1 MTDAEKRIAAQHD
14 YELGMKYKDIAEKYG
29 VSINTVRSWKTRYK
43 WMRNKSKKDV
53 HIIRKDVQTKTPTGA
68 AIAQLNESGLPDKQK
83 EFVLEYL
90 RLYNATQAYL
100 NVFGGGY
107 KVANVCGPQLLVK
120 PSIQEQIRN
129 IREAKLKELAIEPL
143 DLIEDIAKEAK
154 ADIGNYLNFGGW
166 PEKLV
171 EKKKTKKTFKDDK
184 GHELSTNVVE
194 DKPVLDADGKQ
205 VTIHHSYLYFKDK
218 DQVDTSLIKKITKG
232 KDGATIELYDKTKA
246 RDKLLE
252 WLKEQSN
259 DNDTTVNI
267 NFDVP
272 KEDKDAGKP

>member
-1 MTDAEKRIAAQHD
+1 MTDLEKRIAAQHD

-29 VSINTVRSWKTRYK
+29 VALNTVRSWKTRYK

-53 HIIRKDVQTKTPTGA
+53 HIIRKDVHTKTPTDV
-68 AIAQLNESGLPDKQK
+68 AINQLNNSNLKDKQK
-83 EFVLEYL
+83 AFVLEYL
-90 RLYNATQAYL
+90 RLFNATQAYI
-100 NVFGGGY
+100 NVYEVDYQTAIAAGPRLLG
-107 KVANVCGPQLLVK
+107 NVRVQK
-120 PSIQEQIRN
+120 EIKRIRK
-129 IREAKLKELAIEPL
+129 AKLKELAIEPL
-143 DLIEDIAKEAK
+143 DLIEDVAKEAK
-154 ADIGNYLNFGGW
+154 ADIGNYLNFGSW
-166 PEKLV
+166 SEKLV

-252 WLKEQSN
+252 WLKEQNN

>member
-1 MTDAEKRIAAQHD
+1 MTDSEKRIAAQHD

-29 VSINTVRSWKTRYK
+29 VSFNTVKSWRSRYGWTRK
-43 WMRNKSKKDV
+43 GAKKGCTKKPKRV
-53 HIIRKDVQTKTPTGA
+53 HPKTPTGA
-68 AIAQLNESGLPDKQK
+68 AINQLNNSNLKDKQK
-83 EFVLEYL
+83 AFVLEYL
-90 RLYNATQAYL
+90 RLFNATQAYI
-100 NVFGGGY
+100 NVYDVDYSNAKTAGPRLLE
-107 KVANVCGPQLLVK
+107 NVGVQK
-120 PSIQEQIRN
+120 QIKL
-129 IREAKLKELAIEPL
+129 IRKAKLKELSIEPL
-143 DLIEDIAKEAK
+143 DLIEDVAKEAK
-154 ADIGNYLNFGGW
+154 ADIGNYLNFGSW
-166 PEKLV
+166 SENLV
-171 EKKKTKKTFKDDK
+171 ERKKTKKTFKDDK

-194 DKPVLDADGKQ
+194 DKPVLDANGKQ

-252 WLKEQSN
+252 WLKEQNN

-272 KEDKDAGKP
+272 KEDKDASKS

>member
-1 MTDAEKRIAAQHD
+1 MTDSEKRIAAQHD
-14 YELGMKYKDIAEKYG
+14 YELGMKYKDIATKYG

-43 WMRNKSKKDV
+43 WQRKKSKKDV
-53 HIIRKDVQTKTPTGA
+53 HINQKDVHTKTPTSE
-68 AIAQLNESGLPDKQK
+68 AIAELNDSDLPDKQK

-107 KVANVCGPQLLVK
+107 KVANVCGSQLLAK
-120 PSIQEQIRN
+120 PSIQEQIKN

-143 DLIEDIAKEAK
+143 DLIEDVAKEAK
-154 ADIGNYLNFGGW
+154 ADIGNYLNFGSW
-166 PEKLV
+166 SEKLV
-171 EKKKTKKTFKDDK
+171 ERKKTKKTFKDDK

-194 DKPVLDADGKQ
+194 DKPVIDADGKQ

-218 DQVDTSLIKKITKG
+218 DEVDTSLIKKITKG

-252 WLKEQSN
+252 WLKEQNN
-259 DNDTTVNI
+259 DNDTTINI

-272 KEDKDAGKP
+272 KEDENASKS

>member
-14 YELGMKYKDIAEKYG
+14 YELGMKYKDIATKYG

-43 WMRNKSKKDV
+43 WQRKKSKKDV
-53 HIIRKDVQTKTPTGA
+53 HINQKDVHTKTPTSE
-68 AIAQLNESGLPDKQK
+68 AIAELNDSDLPDKQK

-143 DLIEDIAKEAK
+143 DLIEDVAKEAK
-154 ADIGNYLNFGGW
+154 ADIGNYLNFGSW

-252 WLKEQSN
+252 WLKEQNN

-272 KEDKDAGKP
+272 KEDENASKS

>member
-1 MTDAEKRIAAQHD
+1 MTDSEKRIAAQHD
-14 YELGMKYKDIAEKYG
+14 YELGMKYKDIAAKYS

-43 WMRNKSKKDV
+43 WLRNKSKKDV
-53 HIIRKDVQTKTPTGA
+53 HINQKDVQQKTPTGA
-68 AIAQLNESGLPDKQK
+68 AINQLNNSNLKDKQK
-83 EFVLEYL
+83 AFVLEYL
-90 RLYNATQAYL
+90 RLFNATQAYI
-100 NVFGGGY
+100 NVYDVDYNNAKTAGPRLLE
-107 KVANVCGPQLLVK
+107 NVGVQK
-120 PSIQEQIRN
+120 QIKL
-129 IREAKLKELAIEPL
+129 IRKAKLKELSIEPL
-143 DLIEDIAKEAK
+143 DLIEDVAKEAK
-154 ADIGNYLNFGGW
+154 ADIGNYLNFGSW

-171 EKKKTKKTFKDDK
+171 ERKKTKKTFKDDK

-194 DKPVLDADGKQ
+194 DKPVLDANGKQ

-252 WLKEQSN
+252 WLKEQNN

-272 KEDKDAGKP
+272 KEDNNASKS

>member
-1 MTDAEKRIAAQHD
+1 MTDSEKRIAAQHD

-29 VSINTVRSWKTRYK
+29 VTLNTVRSWKTRYK

-53 HIIRKDVQTKTPTGA
+53 HIIRKDVHTKTPTGA
-68 AIAQLNESGLPDKQK
+68 AISELNDSDLPDKQK

-107 KVANVCGPQLLVK
+107 KVANVCGSQLLAK
-120 PSIQEQIRN
+120 PSIQEQIKN

-143 DLIEDIAKEAK
+143 DLIEDVVKEAK
-154 ADIGNYLNFGGW
+154 ADIGNYLNFGSW

-252 WLKEQSN
+252 WLKEQNN

-272 KEDKDAGKP
+272 KEDENASKS

>member
-29 VSINTVRSWKTRYK
+29 VSFNTVKSWRSRYG
-43 WMRNKSKKDV
+43 WTKKGCTKKPKRV
-53 HIIRKDVQTKTPTGA
+53 HLKTPTDA
-68 AIAQLNESGLPDKQK
+68 AITQLNNSNLKDKQK
-83 EFVLEYL
+83 AFVLEYL
-90 RLYNATQAYL
+90 RLFNATQAYI
-100 NVFGGGY
+100 NVYGATY
-107 KVANVCGPQLLVK
+107 NVATVNGPRLLGNARIK
-120 PSIQEQIRN
+120 NEIN
-129 IREAKLKELAIEPL
+129 KIREAKLKELAIEPL
-143 DLIEDIAKEAK
+143 DLIEDVAKEAK
-154 ADIGNYLNFGGW
+154 ADIGNYLNFGSW

-171 EKKKTKKTFKDDK
+171 ERKKTKKTFKDDK

-194 DKPVLDADGKQ
+194 DKPVLDANGKQ
-205 VTIHHSYLYFKDK
+205 VTIHRSYLYFKDK
-218 DQVDTSLIKKITKG
+218 NQVDTSLIKKITKG

-252 WLKEQSN
+252 WLKEQNN

-272 KEDKDAGKP
+272 KEDKNASKP

>member
-1 MTDAEKRIAAQHD
+1 MTDSEKRIAAQHD

-29 VSINTVRSWKTRYK
+29 VSFNTVKSWRSRYGWTRK
-43 WMRNKSKKDV
+43 GAKKGCTKKPKRV
-53 HIIRKDVQTKTPTGA
+53 HPKTPTGA
-68 AIAQLNESGLPDKQK
+68 AIAQLNDSDLPDKQK

-90 RLYNATQAYL
+90 RLYNATQAYINTYGVTY
-100 NVFGGGY
+100 NVAT
-107 KVANVCGPQLLVK
+107 VNGPRLLGNARIK
-120 PSIQEQIRN
+120 EEIKR

-143 DLIEDIAKEAK
+143 DLIEDVAKEAK
-154 ADIGNYLNFGGW
+154 ADIGNYLNFGSW

-171 EKKKTKKTFKDDK
+171 ERKKTKKTFKDNK

-194 DKPVLDADGKQ
+194 DKPVIDADGKQ

-252 WLKEQSN
+252 WLKEQNN

-272 KEDKDAGKP
+272 KGDSNAGKP

>member
-1 MTDAEKRIAAQHD
+1 
-14 YELGMKYKDIAEKYG
+14 MKYKDIAEKYG
-29 VSINTVRSWKTRYK
+29 VALNTVRSWKTRYK
-43 WMRNKSKKDV
+43 WQRKKSKKDV
-53 HIIRKDVQTKTPTGA
+53 HINQKDVHTKTPTGA
-68 AIAQLNESGLPDKQK
+68 AIAQLNDSDLPDKQK

-107 KVANVCGPQLLVK
+107 KVANVCGSQLLAK
-120 PSIQEQIRN
+120 PSIQEQIKN

-143 DLIEDIAKEAK
+143 DLIEDVAKEAK
-154 ADIGNYLNFGGW
+154 ADIGNYLNFGSW
-166 PEKLV
+166 SEKLV
-171 EKKKTKKTFKDDK
+171 EKTKTKKTFKDDK
-184 GHELSTNVVE
+184 GHELSTKVVE

-218 DQVDTSLIKKITKG
+218 DQVDTSLIKKITRG

-252 WLKEQSN
+252 WLKEQNN

-272 KEDKDAGKP
+272 KEDKDASKS

>member
-1 MTDAEKRIAAQHD
+1 
-14 YELGMKYKDIAEKYG
+14 MKYKDIAEKYG
-29 VSINTVRSWKTRYK
+29 VSFNTVKSWRSRYGWVRKGAKK
-43 WMRNKSKKDV
+43 WCTKKPKRV
-53 HIIRKDVQTKTPTGA
+53 HQKTPTGA
-68 AIAQLNESGLPDKQK
+68 AIEQLNDSDLPDKQK

-100 NVFGGGY
+100 NVFGGEY

-120 PSIQEQIRN
+120 PSIQEQIKN

-143 DLIEDIAKEAK
+143 DLIEDVAKEAK
-154 ADIGNYLNFGGW
+154 ADIGNYLNFGSW
-166 PEKLV
+166 SEKLV
-171 EKKKTKKTFKDDK
+171 EKKKTKKAFKDDK

-205 VTIHHSYLYFKDK
+205 VTIHHSYLYFKNK

-252 WLKEQSN
+252 WLKEQNN

>member
-1 MTDAEKRIAAQHD
+1 MTDSEKRIAAQHD

-29 VSINTVRSWKTRYK
+29 VALNTVRSWKTRYK
-43 WMRNKSKKDV
+43 WQRKKSKKDV
-53 HIIRKDVQTKTPTGA
+53 HINQKDVHTKTPTGA
-68 AIAQLNESGLPDKQK
+68 AIAQLNDSDLPDKQK

-107 KVANVCGPQLLVK
+107 KVANVCGSQLLAK
-120 PSIQEQIRN
+120 PSIQEQIKN

-143 DLIEDIAKEAK
+143 DLIEDVAKEAK
-154 ADIGNYLNFGGW
+154 ADIGNYLNFGSW
-166 PEKLV
+166 SEKLV
-171 EKKKTKKTFKDDK
+171 EKTKTKKTFKDDK
-184 GHELSTNVVE
+184 GHELSTKVVE

-218 DQVDTSLIKKITKG
+218 DQVDTSLIKKITRG

-252 WLKEQSN
+252 WLKEQNN

-272 KEDKDAGKP
+272 KEDKDASKS

>member
-1 MTDAEKRIAAQHD
+1 MTNYEKRIAAQHD
-14 YELGMKYKDIAEKYG
+14 YELGMKYKDIATKYG

-43 WMRNKSKKDV
+43 WQRKKSKKDV
-53 HIIRKDVQTKTPTGA
+53 HINQKDVQPKTPTGA
-68 AIAQLNESGLPDKQK
+68 AINQLNNSNLKDKQK
-83 EFVLEYL
+83 AFVLEYL
-90 RLYNATQAYL
+90 RLFNATQAYI
-100 NVFGGGY
+100 NVY
-107 KVANVCGPQLLVK
+107 NVDYSNAKTAGPRLLENVGVQK
-120 PSIQEQIRN
+120 QIKQIRK
-129 IREAKLKELAIEPL
+129 AKLKELSIEPL
-143 DLIEDIAKEAK
+143 DLIEDVAKEAK
-154 ADIGNYLNFGGW
+154 ADIGNYLNFGSW
-166 PEKLV
+166 SENLV

-194 DKPVLDADGKQ
+194 DKPVIDADGKQ

-272 KEDKDAGKP
+272 KEGKNASKP

>member
-29 VSINTVRSWKTRYK
+29 VSFNTVKSWRSRYGWVRKGAKKGCTKKQKMVHPKTLT
-43 WMRNKSKKDV
+43 D
-53 HIIRKDVQTKTPTGA
+53 A
-68 AIAQLNESGLPDKQK
+68 AITQLNNSNLKDKQK
-83 EFVLEYL
+83 AFVLEYL
-90 RLYNATQAYL
+90 RLFNATQAYI
-100 NVFGGGY
+100 NVYGATY
-107 KVANVCGPQLLVK
+107 NVATVNGPRLLGNARIK
-120 PSIQEQIRN
+120 NEIN
-129 IREAKLKELAIEPL
+129 KIREAKLKELAIEPL
-143 DLIEDIAKEAK
+143 DLIEDVAKEAK
-154 ADIGNYLNFGGW
+154 ADIGNYLNFGSW

-171 EKKKTKKTFKDDK
+171 ERKKTKKTFKDDK

-252 WLKEQSN
+252 WLKEQN
-259 DNDTTVNI
+259 KDDDTTVNI

>member
-1 MTDAEKRIAAQHD
+1 MTDSEKRIAAQHD

-29 VSINTVRSWKTRYK
+29 VSFNTVKSWRSRYGWTRK
-43 WMRNKSKKDV
+43 GAKKGCTKRPKRV
-53 HIIRKDVQTKTPTGA
+53 HPKTPTGA
-68 AIAQLNESGLPDKQK
+68 AIAELNDSDLPDKQK

-90 RLYNATQAYL
+90 RLYNATQAYINTYGVTY
-100 NVFGGGY
+100 NVAT
-107 KVANVCGPQLLVK
+107 VNGPRLLGNARIK
-120 PSIQEQIRN
+120 EEIKR

-143 DLIEDIAKEAK
+143 DLIEDVAKEAK
-154 ADIGNYLNFGGW
+154 ADIGNYLNFGSW

-171 EKKKTKKTFKDDK
+171 ERKKTKKTFKDNK

-194 DKPVLDADGKQ
+194 DKPVIDADGKQ

-252 WLKEQSN
+252 WLKEQNN

>member
-1 MTDAEKRIAAQHD
+1 MTDSEKRIAAQHD

-29 VSINTVRSWKTRYK
+29 VSFNTVKSWRSRYGWTRK
-43 WMRNKSKKDV
+43 GAKKGCTKRPKRV
-53 HIIRKDVQTKTPTGA
+53 HPKTPTGA
-68 AIAQLNESGLPDKQK
+68 AIAELNDSDLPDKQK

-90 RLYNATQAYL
+90 RLYNATQAYINTYGVTY
-100 NVFGGGY
+100 NVAT
-107 KVANVCGPQLLVK
+107 VNGPRLLGNARIK
-120 PSIQEQIRN
+120 EEIKR

-143 DLIEDIAKEAK
+143 DLIEDVAKEAK
-154 ADIGNYLNFGGW
+154 ADIGNYLNFGSW

-171 EKKKTKKTFKDDK
+171 ERKKTKKTFKDNK

-194 DKPVLDADGKQ
+194 DKPVIDADGKQ

-252 WLKEQSN
+252 WLKEQNN

-272 KEDKDAGKP
+272 KGDSNAGKP

>member
-1 MTDAEKRIAAQHD
+1 MTNYEKRIAAQQD
-14 YELGMKYKDIAEKYG
+14 YELGMKYKDIANKYG

-43 WMRNKSKKDV
+43 WQRNKSKKEVHINQKDV
-53 HIIRKDVQTKTPTGA
+53 HPKTLTDA
-68 AIAQLNESGLPDKQK
+68 AITQLNNSNLKDKQK
-83 EFVLEYL
+83 AFVLEYL
-90 RLYNATQAYL
+90 RLFNAAQAYI
-100 NVFGGGY
+100 NVY
-107 KVANVCGPQLLVK
+107 EVDYQTAKTNGPRLLRNAH
-120 PSIQEQIRN
+120 IQKQIKA

-143 DLIEDIAKEAK
+143 DLIEDVAKEAK
-154 ADIGNYLNFGGW
+154 ADIGNYLNFGSW
-166 PEKLV
+166 SEKLI

-246 RDKLLE
+246 RDQLLE
-252 WLKEQSN
+252 WLKEQNN

-272 KEDKDAGKP
+272 KEDENASKS

>member
-1 MTDAEKRIAAQHD
+1 MTDSEKRIAAQHD
-14 YELGMKYKDIAEKYG
+14 YELGMKYKDIAAKYS

-43 WMRNKSKKDV
+43 WQRNKSKKDV
-53 HIIRKDVQTKTPTGA
+53 HIIQKDVHPKTPTDA
-68 AIAQLNESGLPDKQK
+68 AITQLNNSNLKDKQK
-83 EFVLEYL
+83 AFVLEYL
-90 RLYNATQAYL
+90 RLFNAAQAYI
-100 NVFGGGY
+100 NVY
-107 KVANVCGPQLLVK
+107 EVDYQTAKTNGPRLLRNAHVQK
-120 PSIQEQIRN
+120 QIKQ

-143 DLIEDIAKEAK
+143 DLIEDLAKEAK
-154 ADIGNYLNFGGW
+154 GDIGNYLNFGSW
-166 PEKLV
+166 SEKLV
-171 EKKKTKKTFKDDK
+171 EKKKTKKAFKDDK
-184 GHELSTNVVE
+184 GHELSTNVIE
-194 DKPVLDADGKQ
+194 EKPVLDADGNQ

-232 KDGATIELYDKTKA
+232 KDGARIELYDKTKA

-252 WLKEQSN
+252 WLKEQNN

>member
-1 MTDAEKRIAAQHD
+1 MTDSEKRIAAQHD
-14 YELGMKYKDIAEKYG
+14 YELGMKYKYIAEKYG

-43 WMRNKSKKDV
+43 WQRNKSKKDV
-53 HIIRKDVQTKTPTGA
+53 HIIQKDVHPKTPTDA
-68 AIAQLNESGLPDKQK
+68 AINQLNNSNLKDKQK
-83 EFVLEYL
+83 AFVLEYL
-90 RLYNATQAYL
+90 RLFNATQAYI
-100 NVFGGGY
+100 NVYDVDYSNAKTAGPRLLE
-107 KVANVCGPQLLVK
+107 NVGVQK
-120 PSIQEQIRN
+120 QIKL
-129 IREAKLKELAIEPL
+129 IRKAKLKELAIEPL
-143 DLIEDIAKEAK
+143 NLIEDVAKEAK
-154 ADIGNYLNFGGW
+154 ADIGNYLNFGSW
-166 PEKLV
+166 SEKLV

-272 KEDKDAGKP
+272 KEDKNASKS

>member
-29 VSINTVRSWKTRYK
+29 VSFNTVKSWRSRYGWVRKGAKKGCTRK
-43 WMRNKSKKDV
+43 PKR
-53 HIIRKDVQTKTPTGA
+53 VQPKTPTDA
-68 AIAQLNESGLPDKQK
+68 AINQLNNSNLKDKQK
-83 EFVLEYL
+83 AFVLEYL
-90 RLYNATQAYL
+90 RLFNATQAYI
-100 NVFGGGY
+100 NVY
-107 KVANVCGPQLLVK
+107 NVDYQTAIAAGPRLLGNVRVQREIK
-120 PSIQEQIRN
+120 R

-143 DLIEDIAKEAK
+143 DLIEDVAKEAK
-154 ADIGNYLNFGGW
+154 ADIGNYLNFGSW
-166 PEKLV
+166 SEKLI
-171 EKKKTKKTFKDDK
+171 ERKKTKKTFKDNK

-252 WLKEQSN
+252 WLKEQNN

-272 KEDKDAGKP
+272 KENKDASKS

>member
-14 YELGMKYKDIAEKYG
+14 YELGMKYKDIATKYG
-29 VSINTVRSWKTRYK
+29 VSFNTVKSWRSRYGWVRK
-43 WMRNKSKKDV
+43 GAKKGCTKKPKRV
-53 HIIRKDVQTKTPTGA
+53 HAKTPTGA
-68 AIAQLNESGLPDKQK
+68 AISELNDSDLPDKQK

-107 KVANVCGPQLLVK
+107 KVANVCGPQMLVK
-120 PSIQEQIRN
+120 PSIQKQIKN

-143 DLIEDIAKEAK
+143 DLIEDVAKEAK
-154 ADIGNYLNFGGW
+154 ADIGNYLNFGSW

-171 EKKKTKKTFKDDK
+171 EKKKTKKSFKDDK

-252 WLKEQSN
+252 WLKEQNN

>member
-1 MTDAEKRIAAQHD
+1 MTDSEKRIAAQHD
-14 YELGMKYKDIAEKYG
+14 YELGMKYKDIAAKYS

-43 WMRNKSKKDV
+43 WQRNKSKKDV
-53 HIIRKDVQTKTPTGA
+53 HIIQKDVHQKTPTGV
-68 AIAQLNESGLPDKQK
+68 AINQLNNSNLKDKQK
-83 EFVLEYL
+83 AFVLEYL
-90 RLYNATQAYL
+90 RLFNATQAYI
-100 NVFGGGY
+100 NVYDVDYSIAKTAGPRLLE
-107 KVANVCGPQLLVK
+107 NVGVQK
-120 PSIQEQIRN
+120 QIKL
-129 IREAKLKELAIEPL
+129 IRKAKLKELAIEPL
-143 DLIEDIAKEAK
+143 DLIEDVAKEAK
-154 ADIGNYLNFGGW
+154 ADIGNYLNFGSW

-171 EKKKTKKTFKDDK
+171 ERKKTKKSFKDDK

-252 WLKEQSN
+252 WLKEQNN

-272 KEDKDAGKP
+272 KEDKDASKS

>member
-29 VSINTVRSWKTRYK
+29 VSFNTVKSWRSRYGWVRK
-43 WMRNKSKKDV
+43 GAKKGCKKKPK
-53 HIIRKDVQTKTPTGA
+53 RVQPKTPTGA
-68 AIAQLNESGLPDKQK
+68 AIAQLNESDLSDKQK
-83 EFVLEYL
+83 AFVLEYL
-90 RLYNATQAYL
+90 RLYNATQAYINTYGVTY
-100 NVFGGGY
+100 NVAT
-107 KVANVCGPQLLVK
+107 VNGPRLLGNARIK
-120 PSIQEQIRN
+120 EEIKR

-143 DLIEDIAKEAK
+143 DLIEDVAKEAK
-154 ADIGNYLNFGGW
+154 GDIGNYLNFGSW
-166 PEKLV
+166 SEKLV
-171 EKKKTKKTFKDDK
+171 ERKKTKKTFKDDK

-252 WLKEQSN
+252 WLKEQNN

-272 KEDKDAGKP
+272 KGDSNASKS

>member
-1 MTDAEKRIAAQHD
+1 MTDSEKRIAAQHD

-29 VSINTVRSWKTRYK
+29 VSFNTVKSWRSRYGWVRK
-43 WMRNKSKKDV
+43 GAKKGCKKKPK
-53 HIIRKDVQTKTPTGA
+53 RVQPKTPTGA
-68 AIAQLNESGLPDKQK
+68 AIEQLNDSDLSDKQK
-83 EFVLEYL
+83 AFVLEYL
-90 RLYNATQAYL
+90 RLYNATQAYINIY
-100 NVFGGGY
+100 NVTY
-107 KVANVCGPQLLVK
+107 NVATVNGPRLLGNARIK
-120 PSIQEQIRN
+120 EEIKR

-143 DLIEDIAKEAK
+143 DLIEDVAREAK
-154 ADIGNYLNFGGW
+154 ADIGNYLNFGSW
-166 PEKLV
+166 SEKLV
-171 EKKKTKKTFKDDK
+171 ERKKTKKSFKDDK
-184 GHELSTNVVE
+184 GHELSTNVIE
-194 DKPVLDADGKQ
+194 DKPVIDADGKQ

-252 WLKEQSN
+252 WLKEQNN

>member
-1 MTDAEKRIAAQHD
+1 MTDSEKRIAAQHD

-29 VSINTVRSWKTRYK
+29 VSFNTVKSWRTRYGWVRK
-43 WMRNKSKKDV
+43 GAKKGCTKKPKKV
-53 HIIRKDVQTKTPTGA
+53 HQKTPTGA
-68 AIAQLNESGLPDKQK
+68 AINQLNNSNLKDKQK
-83 EFVLEYL
+83 AFVLEYL
-90 RLYNATQAYL
+90 RLFNATQAYI
-100 NVFGGGY
+100 NVYDVDYSNAKTAGPRLLE
-107 KVANVCGPQLLVK
+107 NVGVQK
-120 PSIQEQIRN
+120 QIKL
-129 IREAKLKELAIEPL
+129 IRKAKLKELSIEPL
-143 DLIEDIAKEAK
+143 DLIEDVAKEAK
-154 ADIGNYLNFGGW
+154 ADIGNYLNFGSW

-194 DKPVLDADGKQ
+194 NKPVLDANGKQ

-218 DQVDTSLIKKITKG
+218 DQVDTSLIKKITQG

-246 RDKLLE
+246 RDKLFE
-252 WLKEQSN
+252 WLKEQNN

-272 KEDKDAGKP
+272 KEDKDASKS